1 MEKQPSVQGAEAMR
15 AKGRASFGHGTG
27 STEPPRLPRPP
38 GSLVLSVRSSPAGVT
53 GELKL
58 AKPGRVFPAAE
69 RENGIKSIQIR
80 AGSREKP

>member
-1 MEKQPSVQGAEAMR
+1 MAR
-15 AKGRASFGHGTG
+15 AAQSLHASPGPEGH
-27 STEPPRLPRPP
+27 
-38 GSLVLSVRSSPAGVT
+38 LSIRSSPAAVT
-53 GELKL
+53 GELKV